1 MYQIG
6 IDVGGTFTDFV
17 LHNDETGETRIHK
30 LPSTPED
37 PSRAAIA
44 GIQALSAREGFDPAQ
59 LNRVVHGTTIAT
71 NIILQRNGARVG
83 LITTEGFRD
92 ILHIGRKK
100 RPLNFSN
107 YQDVP
112 RQTAPLVPRRL
123 RLTVPERIR
132 APDGAVEVPLDEDA
146 ARRALRRLAGEG
158 VDAIAVALL
167 FAFLNPDHENRVREL
182 AAEECP
188 GVFVTCSHEVSPLH
202 REYERFSTTALNAYV
217 GPATATYTARFSESL
232 SGLGVRSDLRLM
244 TSAGGLIGSRVAMQR
259 PVSLLASGPVG
270 ALIKGIDI
278 GRSIGHPGV
287 ITLDVGGTSAD
298 VGVARDGALHLK
310 HVLDTRIGDY
320 DAMVPMVDVNSIGAG
335 GGSVAIVDE
344 AGMFQVGPRSAG
356 AVPGPACYGL
366 GGAEPTVTDALV
378 FLGWFRPE
386 TLESSGIA
394 IDPALAEQ
402 AIRSAIAEPLGL
414 PLEDAALGIYRIACR
429 HMIDAIRLGSVSK
442 GYDPRDFV
450 LVAFGGAGAAFAAE
464 IARELGIP
472 EAVVPPHPGVG
483 AAAGLLS
490 TDIRYDF
497 MASHWADLPEADLA
511 AVAEKYRMMAARA
524 RRELAGDGF
533 TDEAVTV
540 AFHADCRYK
549 GQGYELGVAVP
560 ADFGDGWKEAVA
572 EAFHRAHERHYLR
585 RFADATVQVVN
596 LRAVGVGRI
605 AAPGEEF
612 PGRGTAA
619 ESAGSEGTGSE
630 DTGSE
635 PEEARIGVRAAIFP
649 AGDGWVRA
657 NAAVY
662 RRARLTPGAVVG
674 GPAIVEQED
683 TTILVPPD
691 FRATADRHGNL
702 AIAER
707 R

>member
-17 LHNDETGETRIHK
+17 LHNDETGETSIHK
-30 LPSTPED
+30 LPSTPDD
-37 PSRAAIA
+37 PSRAAVA
-44 GIQALSAREGFDPAQ
+44 GIEALSAREGFDPAH

-71 NIILQRNGARVG
+71 NIILQRTGARVG

-132 APDGAVEVPLDEDA
+132 APDGAVETPLDEEA
-146 ARRALRRLAGEG
+146 ARRALRTLAGEG
-158 VDAIAVALL
+158 VDAIAVAFL

-182 AAEECP
+182 AEEECP
-188 GVFVTCSHEVSPLH
+188 DVFVTCSHEVSPLH

-217 GPATATYTARFSESL
+217 GPATATYTARFSEAL
-232 SGLGVRSDLRLM
+232 NGLGIRSDLRLM
-244 TSAGGLIGSRVAMQR
+244 TSAGGVIGSRIAAQR
-259 PVSLLASGPVG
+259 PVALLASGPVG
-270 ALIKGIDI
+270 ALIEGIAI

-298 VGVARDGALHLK
+298 VGVARDGAMHLK

-335 GGSVAIVDE
+335 GGSIAFVDE

-356 AVPGPACYGL
+356 ALPGPACYGH

-378 FLGWFRPE
+378 CLGWFRPE

-394 IDPALAEQ
+394 IDPALAER
-402 AIRSAIAEPLGL
+402 AVRGTIAEPLGL
-414 PLEDAALGIYRIACR
+414 SLEDAALGIYRIACR
-429 HMIDAIRLGSVSK
+429 HMIDAIRLGSVSR

-472 EAVVPPHPGVG
+472 RAVVPPHPGVG

-490 TDIRYDF
+490 TDIRYDY
-497 MASHWADLPEADLA
+497 MTSHWADLADADLT
-511 AVAEKYRMMAARA
+511 AVADKYRTMAAQA
-524 RRELAGDGF
+524 RRELAADGF
-533 TDEAVTV
+533 ADEAVTV
-540 AFHADCRYK
+540 AFHADCRYR
-549 GQGYELGVAVP
+549 GQGYELGVEAP
-560 ADFGDGWKEAVA
+560 ADFGNGWKDAVA
-572 EAFHRAHERHYLR
+572 EAFHHAHERHYLR
-585 RFADATVQVVN
+585 RFADAPVQLVN
-596 LRAVGVGRI
+596 LRATGIGRVPAAGNGNSRSSAPSNAGANAGAGAGAEAARI
-605 AAPGEEF
+605 A
-612 PGRGTAA
+612 T
-619 ESAGSEGTGSE
+619 
-630 DTGSE
+630 
-635 PEEARIGVRAAIFP
+635 RAAVFP

-657 NAAVY
+657 EAAVY
-662 RRARLTPGAVVG
+662 RREGLAPGAVLE

-683 TTILVPPD
+683 TTIVVPPE
-691 FRATADRHGNL
+691 FRAIPDAHGHL
-702 AIAER
+702 TIEEGR
-707 R
+707 

>member
-1 MYQIG
+1 VYQIG

-17 LHNDETGETRIHK
+17 LHNDETGETSIHK

-44 GIQALSAREGFDPAQ
+44 GIEVLSARQGFDPAQ
-59 LNRVVHGTTIAT
+59 LSRVVHGTTIAT

-132 APDGAVEVPLDEDA
+132 APDGGVEIPLDEDA

-158 VDAIAVALL
+158 VDAIAVAFL

-182 AAEECP
+182 AAQECP
-188 GVFVTCSHEVSPLH
+188 EVFVTCSHEVSPLH

-232 SGLGVRSDLRLM
+232 NRLGIRSDLRLM
-244 TSAGGLIGSRVAMQR
+244 TSAGGLIGSRAALQR

-270 ALIKGIDI
+270 ALIEGTAI
-278 GRSIGHPGV
+278 GRSIGHSAV

-298 VGVARDGALHLK
+298 VGVARDGAMQLK

-335 GGSVAIVDE
+335 GGSVAVVDE

-366 GGAEPTVTDALV
+366 GGEEPTVTDAMV
-378 FLGWFRPE
+378 CLGWFRQE

-394 IDPALAEQ
+394 IDPALAER
-402 AIRSAIAEPLGL
+402 AIRSGIAEPLGL

-472 EAVVPPHPGVG
+472 KAVVPPHPGVG

-490 TDIRYDF
+490 TDIRYDY
-497 MASHWADLPEADLA
+497 MASHWAGLSGADLS
-511 AVAEKYRMMAARA
+511 AVAEKYRTMAAQA

-533 TDEAVTV
+533 ADDAVTV
-540 AFHADCRYK
+540 TFHADCRYR
-549 GQGYELGVAVP
+549 GQGYELGVEVP
-560 ADFGDGWKEAVA
+560 ADFGDSWKDAVA
-572 EAFHRAHERHYLR
+572 EAFHSAHERHYLR
-585 RFADATVQVVN
+585 RFADAPVQLVN
-596 LRAVGVGRI
+596 LRATGIGRV
-605 AAPGEEF
+605 AAGGNGKPHG
-612 PGRGTAA
+612 
-619 ESAGSEGTGSE
+619 SVSEGAAGCPDAARTGS
-630 DTGSE
+630 
-635 PEEARIGVRAAIFP
+635 RATVFP
-649 AGDGWVRA
+649 ADDGWVRA
-657 NAAVY
+657 EAAVY
-662 RRARLTPGAVVG
+662 RRDRLAPGAVVD
-674 GPAIVEQED
+674 GPAIIEQDD
-683 TTILVPPD
+683 TTIVVPPD
-691 FRATADRHGNL
+691 FRASADPHGNL
-702 AIAER
+702 AITER
-707 R
+707 G